1 MRDILTDIRAKLSAG
16 LYTNEEHVRL
26 SLVARILQGLGWDIW
41 SPREVNTEFV
51 AAPDEDKT
59 KVDVALF
66 LNTAEPSVFIEVK
79 APGKIRRESLP
90 DFERQLR
97 DYNRNNT
104 ALVSIL
110 TDGQVWRFY
119 YSQTGGDFSG
129 KKVDEFDL
137 RKDNLDDIAAKLLT
151 FLGKD
156 EIAHGKT
163 REAAEKII
171 QLSKKEQALREA
183 LPEARRL
190 TNQPPFQRLPDAL
203 VQLVVKQGFEVSC
216 KEAEDFIASFQ
227 EEQGVVPQV
236 PERKPEKEYIQ
247 DGRTGPQAH
256 PFSADQPPDLRYT
269 SFLDG
274 RVGNQRVNTWNDLMF
289 AAVRE
294 ALKKGQQVAEI
305 RRRSGANVVEGRQT
319 AKGFRPIADVHA
331 SVQYVQADRAWA
343 IAFSLAKWMNV
354 PIAARFRWQE
364 KEGAA
369 FPGQEGSLEWTP

>member
-1 MRDILTDIRAKLSAG
+1 MRDTLTDIRAKLVDG
-16 LYTNEEHVRL
+16 HYVNEEHVRL

-66 LNTAEPSVFIEVK
+66 LNAAEPSIFIEVK
-79 APGKIRRESLP
+79 APGKIRKESLP
-90 DFERQLR
+90 GFERQLR

-104 ALVSIL
+104 ALISIL
-110 TDGQVWRFY
+110 TDGQIWRFY

-129 KKVDEFDL
+129 KKVDEFDIG
-137 RKDNLDDIAAKLLT
+137 KDNLDDVAVKLQT

-156 EIAHGKT
+156 EVAHGKT

-190 TNQPPFQRLPDAL
+190 TNQPPFPRLPDSL
-203 VQLVVKQGFEVSC
+203 VQLVARHGFEVSC
-216 KEAEDFIASFQ
+216 TEAESFIASFQ
-227 EEQGVVPQV
+227 EEQDVVPQV
-236 PERKPEKEYIQ
+236 PERELVKEHIQ
-247 DGRTGPQAH
+247 DRRTDSQTQ
-256 PFSADQPPDLRYT
+256 PFGADQPPDLRHT
-269 SFLDG
+269 SFMDG
-274 RVGNQRVNTWNDLMF
+274 FVGSERVSTWNDLMF

-331 SVQYVQADRAWA
+331 SVQYVQADRAWT
-343 IAFSLAKWMNV
+343 ITLSLAKWMNL
-354 PIAARFRWQE
+354 PISARFRWQD
-364 KEGAA
+364 KDGAA
-369 FPGQEGSLEWTP
+369 HPRQEGILKWAP